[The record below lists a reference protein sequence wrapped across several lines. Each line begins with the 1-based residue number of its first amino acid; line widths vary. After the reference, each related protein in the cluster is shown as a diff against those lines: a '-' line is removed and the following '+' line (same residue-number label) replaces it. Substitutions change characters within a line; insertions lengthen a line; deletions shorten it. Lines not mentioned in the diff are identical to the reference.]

1 MDPAPANIGVGILG
15 VLGVLI
21 TAVFAYLQFR
31 DTSKFSSIEER
42 LKDAK
47 DQLAE
52 VKLTLK
58 TTQADLLLANKHIA
72 DCLTEKAVY
81 LAEVSHMKGER
92 TYILKEVAELRD
104 AVRTLSQQKQTQPR
118 KG

>member
-1 MDPAPANIGVGILG
+1 MDPTPQNVGIGILTVIG
-15 VLGVLI
+15 ALI
-21 TAVFAYLQFR
+21 TAVFTYLQVR
-31 DTSKFSSIEER
+31 DKSKFSSIEDR

-52 VKLTLK
+52 VKSTLK
-58 TTQADLLLANKHIA
+58 KTQDDLLLANKHIA

-92 TYILKEVAELRD
+92 TYILKEVADLRE
-104 AVRTLSQQKQTQPR
+104 AVRILSLQKQSQPR

>member
-21 TAVFAYLQFR
+21 TAVFTYLQVR
-31 DTSKFSSIEER
+31 DKSKFSSIEDR

-47 DQLAE
+47 DQLTE
-52 VKLTLK
+52 VKSTLK
-58 TTQADLLLANKHIA
+58 KTQDDLLIANKHIA

-81 LAEVSHMKGER
+81 LAKVAHMEGQRE
-92 TYILKEVAELRD
+92 YILKEVSELRE
-104 AVRTLSQQKQTQPR
+104 AVRILSLQKQSQPR